1 MSDVTKTNL
10 SRSGVCASVRQSTHP
25 CQCAVRGLILE
36 WCAGVC
42 ASAIA
47 IRAEKFFL
55 PGMGRKAARLGDA
68 KVARACAA
76 CDQTLTKADFSR
88 SQLKKGGICRCCSQ
102 AAAQSSQPPPAQ
114 PQSAQ
119 PRVQRDSTKPQT
131 ADVQDLC
138 FLPDTPAVSSLLAV
152 GSDGNDGDGGGA
164 TAPEALSSAALEAA
178 RLRAVRSLAGTFRT
192 HCAALGVKRSCAF
205 FENWLWSVRGEGFI
219 LDAEQM
225 RSSGLS
231 ALAWRERER
240 RRATLCPRGCRSCA
254 VPFHRPVPP
263 SPACRHRSQRGAGP
277 PSAGGCLAGTPRPR

>member
-1 MSDVTKTNL
+1 
-10 SRSGVCASVRQSTHP
+10 
-25 CQCAVRGLILE
+25 
-36 WCAGVC
+36 
-42 ASAIA
+42 
-47 IRAEKFFL
+47 
-55 PGMGRKAARLGDA
+55 MGRKAARLGDA

-102 AAAQSSQPPPAQ
+102 AAAQSSQPPPAQAVAQ

-205 FENWLWSVRGEGFI
+205 FENWLH
-219 LDAEQM
+219 Q
-225 RSSGLS
+225 
-231 ALAWRERER
+231 
-240 RRATLCPRGCRSCA
+240 
-254 VPFHRPVPP
+254 
-263 SPACRHRSQRGAGP
+263 
-277 PSAGGCLAGTPRPR
+277 